1 MKTNLKT
8 VTALFVAVIALA
20 VSLGTAQAA
29 RYEELSVTKLNL
41 AGVDITN
48 TPARLNAAGSA
59 GDNVATPSATI
70 GTATIQTNATVGGT
84 LDVTGVLTLSAAP
97 KLAAA
102 LTTTGT
108 PVAAAGILLPEGYS
122 TNAAKFLVIT
132 VGTTNYVIPA
142 YVRP

>member
-8 VTALFVAVIALA
+8 VVAMLVSVVAFSA
-20 VSLGTAQAA
+20 SLGTAKAA

-70 GTATIQTNATVGGT
+70 GTATIQTNASVGGT
-84 LDVTGVLTLSAAP
+84 LQVSGVLTLSASP
-97 KLAAA
+97 KLPAA
-102 LTTTGT
+102 LTATGT
-108 PVAAAGILLPEGYS
+108 AVVAAGIRLPEGYS
-122 TNAAKFLVIT
+122 TNANKLIEIT
-132 VGTTNYVIPA
+132 VGTTNYLVPA